1 IIYNPKEASLKDLR
15 EILQKAW

>member
-1 IIYNPKEASLKDLR
+1 IYNPKEASLKDIR